1 VNLDVSVAPEIAQVI
16 SPLPGG
22 PGAATT
28 AAGAGAATHPG
39 GGHDGAASLPAT
51 VGRLAQELRAV
62 TAAPERWWSLVRF
75 DPERPVQV
83 SIPAGPSCEAWLMI
97 IPPSQPGGWTGEGG
111 GIGHGDCG
119 CEVVTVIAGELTEQA
134 IGTSGL
140 ATTPLLPGKI
150 RVHGR
155 GRLHRVLN
163 RSNGYAV
170 SVHARA
176 KAPGPAR

>member
-1 VNLDVSVAPEIAQVI
+1 MNPDVSVAPEIAQVI
-16 SPLPGG
+16 APP
-22 PGAATT
+22 PGAS
-28 AAGAGAATHPG
+28 GAAE
-39 GGHDGAASLPAT
+39 AAT
-51 VGRLAQELRAV
+51 VGRLAQELRTI

-83 SIPAGPSCEAWLMI
+83 SIPTGPAAPPCEAWLMI
-97 IPPSQPGGWTGEGG
+97 IPPSQPGWTGQE
-111 GIGHGDCG
+111 GDCG
-119 CEVVTVIAGELTEQA
+119 CEVVTVVAGELTEEA
-134 IGTSGL
+134 IGRSGL

-176 KAPGPAR
+176 KVPGRTR